1 MSRIRTAPDG
11 RLSEY
16 IASIEP
22 PEHVELRTLRELTQR
37 LPRGFMQIQP
47 EQGHFLSFLVK
58 LLDARRVLEIGT
70 FTGYSAMTIAL
81 AMPADGVLVTCDVD
95 KTAVD
100 IGRPCWGR
108 AGIEGKIDVRLGP
121 ALDTIKGL
129 ERDESEAFDLAFI
142 DADKLPYDAYY
153 EYGLKLVRPGGVI
166 VFDNMFQRGEVA
178 DPSNRDPRTMAV
190 RALNAKIAADERVDR
205 VVLPFADG
213 MTLTRRRM

>member
-22 PEHVELRTLRELTQR
+22 AEHVELRTLRELTQR

-81 AMPADGVLVTCDVD
+81 
-95 KTAVD
+95 
-100 IGRPCWGR
+100 I
-108 AGIEGKIDVRLGP
+108 
-121 ALDTIKGL
+121 
-129 ERDESEAFDLAFI
+129 
-142 DADKLPYDAYY
+142 LP
-153 EYGLKLVRPGGVI
+153 G
-166 VFDNMFQRGEVA
+166 
-178 DPSNRDPRTMAV
+178 
-190 RALNAKIAADERVDR
+190 
-205 VVLPFADG
+205 
-213 MTLTRRRM
+213 